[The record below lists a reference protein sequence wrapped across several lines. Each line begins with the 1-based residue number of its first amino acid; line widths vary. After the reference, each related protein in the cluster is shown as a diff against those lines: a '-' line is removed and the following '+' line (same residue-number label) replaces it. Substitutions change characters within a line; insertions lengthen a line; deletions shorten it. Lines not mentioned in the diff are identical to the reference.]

1 MLYPLPRPGYTLG
14 RSPVHP
20 RARTRAHTHTALDKP
35 ENPHPHQPHCT
46 NIALSSQLS
55 LFFNSNLLLF
65 SAVGTHSHLSG
76 YTLLLL
82 SLWCLCFLSDCIITT
97 CGPPVCSCLH
107 AYALSFV
114 TYMRQSWCQAQIFS
128 KGLLVSDQIIQ

>member
-1 MLYPLPRPGYTLG
+1 MNAVSFTKTRIHRGQIT
-14 RSPVHP
+14 SPSQG
-20 RARTRAHTHTALDKP
+20 ARAHTHTHTVLDKP

-46 NIALSSQLS
+46 NIVLSSQLS
-55 LFFNSNLLLF
+55 LFFNSNHLLF

-107 AYALSFV
+107 AYA
-114 TYMRQSWCQAQIFS
+114 TDETE
-128 KGLLVSDQIIQ
+128 LVPSSDFLQKFACF